1 MVACH
6 SELRMFFFDNE
17 VIQIFLLWKFITES
31 QTIIEQAEANNDG
44 TVVHWLKQNDCQF
57 VILIADFLF
66 FSPDW
71 LPGFVKGS
79 RLRIFQLEAIIKIGF
94 RIELGEV
101 SAVYPVK
108 VGSGIIFFF
117 QFQSESARLN
127 YHLAFVSQVVGWCA
141 FFVNLKGQNQIA
153 IR

>member
-1 MVACH
+1 M
-6 SELRMFFFDNE
+6 R
-17 VIQIFLLWKFITES
+17 KFITES

-117 QFQSESARLN
+117 NSSPRVLG
-127 YHLAFVSQVVGWCA
+127 LITT
-141 FFVNLKGQNQIA
+141 LPL
-153 IR
+153 